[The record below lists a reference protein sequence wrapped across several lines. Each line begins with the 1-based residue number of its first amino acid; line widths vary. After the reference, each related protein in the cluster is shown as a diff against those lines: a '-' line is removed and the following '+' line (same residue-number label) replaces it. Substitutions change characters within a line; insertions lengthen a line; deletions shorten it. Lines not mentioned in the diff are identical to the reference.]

1 MKQKRNRALVEKE
14 AEHCLEMRQNITW
27 KKKSQTENGAEYRLE
42 MEQNIV
48 WKKKYILLFL
58 DKLHLLL
65 VPAENVSK
73 LKMAEH
79 QMKKKIQGGK

>member
-48 WKKKYILLFL
+48 WKKKIHSTLPRQTPSSARPGR
-58 DKLHLLL
+58 KC
-65 VPAENVSK
+65 
-73 LKMAEH
+73 
-79 QMKKKIQGGK
+79 I